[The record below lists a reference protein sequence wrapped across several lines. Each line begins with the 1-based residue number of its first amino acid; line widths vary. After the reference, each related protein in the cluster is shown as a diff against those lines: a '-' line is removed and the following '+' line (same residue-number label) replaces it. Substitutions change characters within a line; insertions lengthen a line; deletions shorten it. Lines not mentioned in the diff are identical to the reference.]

1 MVECNIKGTDYV
13 LHEGVTIVGRGL
25 EADIIIDSTKI
36 SRMHARFIIKGDQI
50 EIEDLG
56 SKNGTFV
63 NGEKISEKKAVS
75 RTDTLKLADIPC
87 ALILP
92 ETKKQTG
99 QGKKVSSEAKVAPK
113 KSESRDLNRI
123 LLFGGILLI
132 VVIVGIALLSTGGEE
147 PEIFKMKKEARELID
162 DVRSSI
168 TSITEGENI
177 EANKR
182 GIENLDH
189 YEARL
194 GEIPAALKEE
204 IAEAKILKSDIRNLK
219 KRIEDKN
226 TEIGRQDQAMTEYN
240 RTVEQFTGGSLPPMQ
255 AITQFQQI
263 ETTYAGTKASELAGE
278 KVLSIRTQVKQD
290 EETFISQAQ
299 SAVLSLLQS
308 EQFEE
313 ALKKA
318 DDVIGKE
325 FKMISPEQLEPLK
338 KTKTDIAERAKEYF
352 SKQVEAIVS
361 DAQKGDWNTCL
372 ERLKEAYTK
381 VDSINGT
388 ESVYK
393 KAEQD
398 INAVRD
404 KKAAEEKQKI
414 ADEIKAGEDLFTKR
428 MYKQA
433 YQKYAAVIAQ
443 ISDTGQKNELEKK
456 KRLIGLFAFA
466 KKTVIEYI
474 ARKEGAALASGGNIK
489 SVDEKQFIAVGEE
502 GGTVNMQW
510 HELKYMDFVGL
521 LKQALAEKPDPKGYA
536 IMGYMCLESGDKN
549 SATTYFSQAIQ
560 ISPEIKNTYPDL
572 FRESMQRLK
581 K

>member
-1 MVECNIKGTDYV
+1 
-13 LHEGVTIVGRGL
+13 
-25 EADIIIDSTKI
+25 
-36 SRMHARFIIKGDQI
+36 
-50 EIEDLG
+50 
-56 SKNGTFV
+56 
-63 NGEKISEKKAVS
+63 
-75 RTDTLKLADIPC
+75 
-87 ALILP
+87 
-92 ETKKQTG
+92 
-99 QGKKVSSEAKVAPK
+99 
-113 KSESRDLNRI
+113 
-123 LLFGGILLI
+123 
-132 VVIVGIALLSTGGEE
+132 
-147 PEIFKMKKEARELID
+147 
-162 DVRSSI
+162 
-168 TSITEGENI
+168 
-177 EANKR
+177 
-182 GIENLDH
+182 
-189 YEARL
+189 
-194 GEIPAALKEE
+194 
-204 IAEAKILKSDIRNLK
+204 
-219 KRIEDKN
+219 
-226 TEIGRQDQAMTEYN
+226 
-240 RTVEQFTGGSLPPMQ
+240 
-255 AITQFQQI
+255 
-263 ETTYAGTKASELAGE
+263 
-278 KVLSIRTQVKQD
+278 
-290 EETFISQAQ
+290 
-299 SAVLSLLQS
+299 
-308 EQFEE
+308 
-313 ALKKA
+313 
-318 DDVIGKE
+318 
-325 FKMISPEQLEPLK
+325 MISPEQLEPLK
-338 KTKTDIAERAKEYF
+338 KTKIDIAERAKEYF

-361 DAQKGDWNTCL
+361 DAQKGNWNTCL

-414 ADEIKAGEDLFTKR
+414 ADEIKAGDDLFTKR

-443 ISDTGQKNELEKK
+443 ISDIGQKNELEKK

-549 SATTYFSQAIQ
+549 GATTYFSQAIQ